1 MIYHILPQAVYA
13 ALDTAQPYRSE
24 TLATEGFTH
33 CTGELGLLLWVAN
46 RFYRQATGPFVLL
59 CIDETRIASPVRWEE
74 SDGNL
79 FPHIYGPLNWDAVER
94 VVDFPRS
101 ADGAFVS
108 PAPIGLIGSWS

>member
-13 ALDTAQPYRSE
+13 ALDIAQPYRSE

-33 CTGELGLLLWVAN
+33 CTADLELLLWVAN
-46 RFYRQATGPFVLL
+46 RFYRQVAGPFVLL
-59 CIDETRIASPVRWEE
+59 CIDEARVTSPVRWEE

-79 FPHIYGPLNWDAVER
+79 FPHIYGPLNWDALER

-108 PAPIGLIGSWS
+108 PLGLQ